1 MLFGWLT
8 IAGLAI
14 TVLASTAN
22 RCLYDVAWHA
32 LEDLCQKH
40 KKEELFG
47 KILDL
52 REQLEF
58 GVGIFQAIAI
68 ALTACFAFVWL
79 AGNTS
84 TSNVLPFDLFCIFVL
99 ISVLLV
105 ACSVW
110 IPWAIAKIGAEH
122 FLYFTWRWW
131 WLVSIASWPLLVGGR
146 FVGAIFQR
154 ASGAEEE
161 DENEEDAFEEEILS
175 ILSEAENDGVV
186 EAERADMIEGVMDL
200 DDHDLTKVMTP
211 RSRIDALDVS
221 SSWEEMLK
229 FAVDS
234 GRTRIP
240 VFEEKIDNILGILFV
255 KDLLRESLRNES
267 KRRPLRKL
275 LRDPI
280 VAPDTTKLDEMLKN
294 FLAGRMHM
302 AVVTD
307 EYGGLAGVVT
317 IEDVL
322 EEIVGEIEDETDN
335 SSPQPFK
342 FINKHEAEVAAE
354 LPIDELNEKFGLALP
369 EEEEFAT
376 VGGLLMS
383 QNNRIPRVGHE
394 IEIDDIKFVILEANR
409 RSIRRVRVV
418 TPSE

>member
-1 MLFGWLT
+1 MLFAWLT
-8 IAGLAI
+8 IAGLAV

-22 RCLYDVAWHA
+22 RCLYDVAWHE
-32 LEDLCQKH
+32 LEDLCQRR

-47 KILDL
+47 RILDL

-58 GVGIFQAIAI
+58 GVGIFQTTTIS
-68 ALTACFAFVWL
+68 LTACFSFVWL
-79 AGNTS
+79 IGNTS
-84 TSNVLPFDLFCIFVL
+84 TSDISGFDLTCIFML
-99 ISVLLV
+99 IAILLI
-105 ACSVW
+105 ACANW
-110 IPWAIAKIGAEH
+110 IPWAVAKIGAEQY
-122 FLYFTWRWW
+122 LYFTWRWW
-131 WLVSIASWPLLVGGR
+131 WLASVLSWPLLVGGK
-146 FVGAIFQR
+146 FVGAIFER
-154 ASGAEEE
+154 ASGTEDEE
-161 DENEEDAFEEEILS
+161 ENEEDAFEEEILS

-186 EAERADMIEGVMDL
+186 KAERADMIEGVMDL
-200 DDHDLTKVMTP
+200 DDYDITKVMTP
-211 RSRIDALDVS
+211 RSRIDALDVT

-240 VFEEKIDNILGILFV
+240 VFEEKIDNILGVLFV
-255 KDLLRESLRNES
+255 KDLLRESLKNES
-267 KRRPLRKL
+267 KRKSLRKL

-280 VAPDTTKLDEMLKN
+280 LAPDTTQLDEMLKT
-294 FLAGRMHM
+294 FLAGRMHL

-335 SSPQPFK
+335 SKPQPFK
-342 FINKHEAEVAAE
+342 RIHKHEAEVAAE
-354 LPIDELNEKFGLALP
+354 LPIDELNEKFGLTLP
-369 EEEEFAT
+369 EEEEFST

-394 IEIDDIKFVILEANR
+394 IEIDGIKFIILEANR

-418 TPSE
+418 TSGE

>member
-1 MLFGWLT
+1 LLFGWLT